1 MIQWKL
7 LPPNGMVR
15 VCVCVCVAV
24 AVADVELSVLGL
36 SGLSGWKG
44 WKGWKGCK
52 VYFLFVTVVI
62 HSSFFETRFE
72 TPGLEIRGT
81 V

>member
-44 WKGWKGCK
+44 WKGWK